1 MDRHPGPA
9 MRLELSRRGD
19 YAVRAM
25 VALARLNSAQ
35 ITGATLAKT
44 TGIPPAFVA
53 QVMGGL
59 VRAGLVAATRGRRG
73 GYRLAQAP
81 ESVSLRTV
89 VESVEGDSR
98 RQTCVLRGGPCRRDG
113 TCDVHDAFFRAQ
125 EALFDSLEGVSL
137 RDVTR

>member
-1 MDRHPGPA
+1 

-25 VALARLNSAQ
+25 VALARLNSGQ
-35 ITGATLAKT
+35 LTGAALARM

-59 VRAGLVAATRGRRG
+59 VRAGLVAAQRGRRG

-89 VESVEGDSR
+89 VESVEGDIR
-98 RQTCVLRGGPCRRDG
+98 RQACVLRGGPCARDG

-125 EALFDSLEGVSL
+125 EALFESLDGVSL

>member
-1 MDRHPGPA
+1 

-25 VALARLNSAQ
+25 VALARLSSAQ
-35 ITGATLAKT
+35 VTGAALAKT

-73 GYRLAQAP
+73 GYRLTRAP

-89 VESVEGDSR
+89 VESVAGDSR
-98 RQTCVLRGGPCRRDG
+98 RQACVLDGGPCGGDG
-113 TCDVHDAFFRAQ
+113 ACDLHDAFFRAQ
-125 EALFDSLEGVSL
+125 EALFESLDGVSL
-137 RDVTR
+137 RDVTRQPQSR

>member
-1 MDRHPGPA
+1 

-19 YAVRAM
+19 YAMRAM
-25 VALARLNSAQ
+25 VALARLNSGQ
-35 ITGATLAKT
+35 ITGPALAKT

-59 VRAGLVAATRGRRG
+59 VRAGLVAAKRGRRG
-73 GYRLAQAP
+73 GYRLTQAP
-81 ESVSLRTV
+81 ESISLRTV

-98 RQTCVLRGGPCRRDG
+98 RQACVLRGGPCGRDG
-113 TCDVHDAFFRAQ
+113 TCDLHDAFFRAQ
-125 EALFDSLEGVSL
+125 EALFESLDGVSL